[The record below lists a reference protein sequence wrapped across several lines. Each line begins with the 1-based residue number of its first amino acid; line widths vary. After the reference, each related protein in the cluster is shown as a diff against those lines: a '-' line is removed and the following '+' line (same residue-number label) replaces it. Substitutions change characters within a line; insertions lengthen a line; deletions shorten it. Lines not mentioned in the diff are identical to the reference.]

1 VRGNPLEILDV
12 ESGGGR
18 GDGGTEMRGT
28 RKKLL
33 REAGAR
39 KW

>member
-1 VRGNPLEILDV
+1 MRENPLEILDV
-12 ESGGGR
+12 ESGGR